1 MEELTDLTMTQ
12 VVNYY
17 TNRVSEKRNISKSL
31 AKKLFLNALMY
42 NIVINEVE
50 DMMDFLMGIDNAEIN
65 D

>member
-17 TNRVSEKRNISKSL
+17 TNRVSEKRNITKSL
-31 AKKLFLNALMY
+31 AKKLFQNALMY